1 MTLSPLTPEF
11 RTSAVAGSLPADAPS
26 AARSAYDALGADYDA
41 LTADHDY
48 ERWLSV
54 LEALARRHGLA
65 GRRLLDLA
73 CGTGRSFEP
82 MLRRGYDVTACDV
95 SPEMVR
101 LARRRAPGVPVAV
114 ADMRALPEWGP
125 FDLVTCLDDAV
136 NYLPG
141 ERDLDAAFAGVA
153 RVLRPGGVFV
163 FDLNSLLTYRTAFTS
178 TFSVDAGDV
187 QFTVRGDAPPD
198 VAPGAACP
206 SRIEIRTRGPHGG
219 WHRRVS
225 EHDQRHW
232 PPDTVCSHLRA
243 AGLDPVALHGQTTGC
258 VLHDTVDET
267 ARDTKVIL
275 VARRD

>member
-1 MTLSPLTPEF
+1 
-11 RTSAVAGSLPADAPS
+11 
-26 AARSAYDALGADYDA
+26 
-41 LTADHDY
+41 
-48 ERWLSV
+48 V

-82 MLRRGYDVTACDV
+82 MLRRGYEVTACDV

-101 LARRRAPGVPVAV
+101 IARRRAPGVPIAV
-114 ADMRALPEWGP
+114 ADMRALPDWGA

-136 NYLPG
+136 NYLAD
-141 ERDLDAAFAGVA
+141 EADLDAAFAGVA
-153 RVLRPGGVFV
+153 RALRPGGLFV

-178 TFSVDAGDV
+178 TFTVDAGDV
-187 QFTVRGDAPPD
+187 RFTVRGDAPPE
-198 VAPGAACP
+198 VPPGAACP
-206 SRIEIRTRGPHGG
+206 SRIEIHTRGPHGG

-225 EHDQRHW
+225 EHAQRHW

-243 AGLDPVALHGQTTGC
+243 AGLDPVAVHGQTTGC